1 MILSPKSASFTL
13 VLKWVIRFGLLVAA
27 FLLAACGPSAEV
39 LPTAIDLNAISTNDA
54 ATQQAQSAVA
64 ANATAT
70 RVALSTL
77 NAPPTLPPTWTPA
90 PLPTEPSAQSSPVP
104 PTVAAATGTLYYI
117 FNGDSIAMLNADGSH
132 EELILAGN
140 APADLV
146 LSPDDQWLAFTQR
159 VSDTVRE
166 VFVMSLKTENIPA
179 DQQYKPLQVSCLGF
193 ANAVRPAWSADNRI
207 LAFAASQAA
216 DGALGIYTA
225 DASGQ
230 CPVGNHQR
238 GLVQTQ
244 FKTITGLTWNP
255 NNRQIYF
262 TSGAVYAVDAATGT
276 LYPPLTQATGYGP
289 DSYPVYRPDTST
301 LYYLKTEHDEQSTL
315 IGDWVARRA
324 QDHGIPTIALVDALP
339 LIKNSTVAQCSV
351 CPQDFPSSAVPSC
364 LDFAE
369 SLLALTN
376 CLQRTKYVCHG
387 SARELTIV
395 RAPRRT
401 GKSSPRWK
409 SCRPTHEIGREA
421 VFSPDAEMVAYV
433 DAGAGPNLIQQVWI
447 VNRRGTG
454 RQQLTTHK
462 EGTITNLNWA
472 AG

>member
-1 MILSPKSASFTL
+1 MILIPKSISFTL

-225 DASGQ
+225 DSSGQ

-315 IGDWVARRA
+315 IGGVLSQVDTTAF
-324 QDHGIPTIALVDALP
+324 DALP
-339 LIKNSTVAQCSV
+339 LQELRGTMLFA
-351 CPQDFPSSAVPSC
+351 QDFHFSR
-364 LDFAE
+364 DGR
-369 SLLALTN
+369 LLVASG
-376 CLQRTKYVCHG
+376 LQNASVQNMDVG
-387 SARELTIV
+387 SAAIV
-395 RAPRRT
+395 VQNSKFP
-401 GKSSPRWK
+401 PQ
-409 SCRPTHEIGREA
+409 A